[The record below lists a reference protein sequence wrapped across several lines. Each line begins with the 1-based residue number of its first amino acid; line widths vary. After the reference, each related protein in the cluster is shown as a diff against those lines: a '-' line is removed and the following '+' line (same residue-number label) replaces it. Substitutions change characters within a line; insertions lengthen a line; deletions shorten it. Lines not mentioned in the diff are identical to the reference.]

1 MEPQPK
7 KPRKRAIIISLIAI
21 LISTITIGATYWHHK
36 TKQFKTEVA
45 QCVTQL
51 TAFNTKAAELKKLDP
66 TANIEHSTQCE
77 TIPVEATALLKE
89 AESKLDKQI
98 ETAKAEAKKKEE
110 LEAKKKAEAEA
121 KAKAEAE
128 AKKKAEEEAKAK
140 AQQQAAEAANQT
152 APAQNQ
158 TWNNPGTNNWN
169 GGNNNWNGGTTNTWQ
184 QPAPAPQPAP
194 TPAPQPPANNGD
206 GSRWVETETSESWV
220 CTGTTDGQPFD
231 CHVVP

>member
-66 TANIEHSTQCE
+66 TAKVEHSAQCE
-77 TIPVEATALLKE
+77 ITPIEATALLKE

-98 ETAKAEAKKKEE
+98 ETAKVEAKKKEE

-184 QPAPAPQPAP
+184 QPAPTPQPTP
-194 TPAPQPPANNGD
+194 TPAPQPPANNG
-206 GSRWVETETSESWV
+206 GGWVEIVDDYDSCWSGELGSDPSR
-220 CTGTTDGQPFD
+220 TD
-231 CHVVP
+231 CN